1 MKPPL
6 SIAQCAT
13 LACLWEATIPKPGNV
28 HRGADFE
35 DLAFGDFVVSAVAT
49 GPAIERAA
57 EIGVGGAVF
66 DAVSQVRQL
75 VGTNTSLG
83 TILLLAPLAAV
94 RGTLLDSASVGAVLQ
109 SLTPRDSQLVYE
121 AIRLA
126 AAGGLGRVENM
137 DLEESPPSDLLAAM
151 RAAADR
157 DLVARQYAEG
167 FKQLFSNVV
176 PWMREGLST
185 GRALGPVVRNVHAR
199 MMHEFPDSLIARKCG
214 QQVAIAAAGRA
225 GAVLKAGQPGD
236 DLYEMA
242 LADLDFWLRSDRR
255 RNPGTTA
262 DMIAAGLFVLLRDDR
277 DDIMKFP
284 IRME

>member
-6 SIAQCAT
+6 TIAQCAT

-35 DLAFGDFVVSAVAT
+35 DLGFGDFVVSAVAI

-57 EIGVGGAVF
+57 EIGVGAAVF
-66 DAVSQVRQL
+66 EAVSQVRQL

-94 RGTLLDSASVGAVLQ
+94 QGALDTASVGAVLQ
-109 SLTPRDSQLVYE
+109 SLTPRDAQLVYE

-157 DLVARQYAEG
+157 DLVARQYAED
-167 FKQLFSNVV
+167 FQQLFSNVV
-176 PWMREGLST
+176 PWMREGLSA
-185 GRALGPVVRNVHAR
+185 GLALGPVVRHVHVR

-225 GAVLKAGQPGD
+225 GAVLKAGPPGD

-284 IRME
+284 VRME